1 MYLSVIDG
9 PAGSGKSS
17 KLHKLAEEKRLEN
30 HILVAQ
36 RMTAEAL
43 KRTVRRLVSR
53 GAKDLFIDECPK
65 DLLDEI
71 VEIVVDLP
79 GSSHI
84 TLHAVVETAA
94 PNTDSRIIF
103 DEFFSDKDERPTNRE
118 AGIQA
123 LARLVPIALQDSGQS
138 RTVGRFLLGLYNG
151 PEFPFTLTDLRSLD
165 AGLFDDCL
173 AVLRLD
179 NVPELEVHEYLP
191 KGKMIFNQLREYWA

>member
-1 MYLSVIDG
+1 MYLSKIEG
-9 PAGSGKSS
+9 PAGSGKTT
-17 KLHKLAEEKRLEN
+17 KLRKLAENKSLEN

-36 RMTAEAL
+36 QMTAEAL

-65 DLLDEI
+65 SLLDEI

-84 TLHAVVETAA
+84 TLHAVVETA
-94 PNTDSRIIF
+94 PPDTSSRIVF
-103 DEFFSDKDERPTNRE
+103 DDFFSYQDERPTIRE

-123 LARLVPIALQDSGQS
+123 LARLVPVALQDSGQS

-191 KGKMIFNQLREYWA
+191 KGQMIFNQLREYWA